1 MVSSLVLLTILISLA
16 SSEVPTSEEY
26 ERAKEALKD
35 VLPRG
40 ADLPKAVRLGK
51 WMPTFQNL
59 FEEINPF
66 KMLEID
72 LFWFC
77 PSNIL

>member
-1 MVSSLVLLTILISLA
+1 MVSSIILLAILISLA
-16 SSEVPTSEEY
+16 SSEVPTAEEF

-51 WMPTFQNL
+51 WRPTFLSL
-59 FEEINPF
+59 FEEIKIKNVRNWPV
-66 KMLEID
+66 
-72 LFWFC
+72 
-77 PSNIL
+77 

>member
-1 MVSSLVLLTILISLA
+1 MVSFVVLLTIFISLA
-16 SSEVPTSEEY
+16 SSEVPTAEEF

-51 WMPTFQNL
+51 WRPTSQNR
-59 FEEINPF
+59 FEEI
-66 KMLEID
+66 I
-72 LFWFC
+72 
-77 PSNIL
+77 